1 LRLNAI
7 DHRKRNDMS
16 KKKIIRQHYEPRIT
30 GGRPGFEILDWA
42 SAASQEA
49 RFAVLVDHVL
59 AKDPDARTLLDVGC
73 GIGDLWTYLVK
84 RRIAVDYTGV
94 DILEKMV
101 NEARKRHPGVKFVQ
115 ADIFTAGTREQGIG
129 TSPSSSIP
137 NPSSS
142 IPSPNSLFPIPFLS
156 DVVFCS
162 GAFNLNLGNNLQFLP
177 HAIGR
182 MCELSR
188 RYVVFNLLHRRAA
201 TETHR
206 YFYSD
211 PADVRR
217 LLTSPACDV
226 RIIDDYLPNDFTVI
240 CRKCDPAA
248 NCPSQ

>member
-1 LRLNAI
+1 
-7 DHRKRNDMS
+7 MS
-16 KKKIIRQHYEPRIT
+16 KRKAIRQHYEPRIR

-42 SAASQEA
+42 SVASQEA

-59 AKDPDARTLLDVGC
+59 AKDPEARTLLDVGC
-73 GIGDLWTYLVK
+73 GVGDLWAYL
-84 RRIAVDYTGV
+84 RRRRVEVDYTGV
-94 DILEKMV
+94 DILDKMV
-101 NEARKRHPGVKFVQ
+101 KEARRRHSGGRFVQ
-115 ADIFTAGTREQGIG
+115 ADLFGPSKDCRLQIADCRFGNAVSD
-129 TSPSSSIP
+129 SPC
-137 NPSSS
+137 PSDNLQSTICNLQS
-142 IPSPNSLFPIPFLS
+142 ENKDVRF

-182 MCELSR
+182 MCELSS

-201 TETHR
+201 SQTHR
-206 YFYSD
+206 YFYAD

-240 CRKCDPAA
+240 CRKRDSAAKCQPDPR
-248 NCPSQ
+248 